1 MDREGLWAKAHSL
14 RSQEGKW
21 RVVQSAESQSSKR
34 TRRARAGASGAD
46 HLQAFVISTDQEALP
61 MQKSDSI
68 SALAAALVLAQP
80 MVEGAKKT
88 ANNPHFGKKYADLES
103 VWDAVRPALEAH
115 DLAVT
120 QFPDQ
125 TVTGAPALTTIL
137 VHKSGQWICGTYPL
151 ISSKNDPQGFMSA
164 LTYGRRGGISSVMGV
179 LAEDDDG
186 NAASKPPKPSVAP
199 PKQPGGEL
207 YAPERVTVPEKPATD
222 RAAAAKSWAL
232 GEIHRI
238 KTMDKAALDKFSDR
252 FAKTLAELKTLDSK
266 TSVEIEKAI
275 GDRYTALFD

>member
-1 MDREGLWAKAHSL
+1 
-14 RSQEGKW
+14 
-21 RVVQSAESQSSKR
+21 
-34 TRRARAGASGAD
+34 
-46 HLQAFVISTDQEALP
+46 

-68 SALAAALVLAQP
+68 NELAAALVLAQP

-115 DLAVT
+115 GLAVT

-125 TVTGAPALTTIL
+125 TVTGSPALTTIL

-186 NAASKPPKPSVAP
+186 NAASKPPKPSAAP
-199 PKQPGGEL
+199 SKQPGGEL
-207 YAPERVTVPEKPATD
+207 YAPERVTVPEKPATPSTVTPAAWLQMGID
-222 RAAAAKSWAL
+222 R
-232 GEIHRI
+232 IP
-238 KTMDKAALDKFSDR
+238 
-252 FAKTLAELKTLDSK
+252 TLDRK
-266 TSVEIEKAI
+266 GLDDFTEKYADKIAKVRVMEPELHAKLIKAI
-275 GDRYTALFD
+275 QVRQSELF